1 MWPEIGKK
9 DKEDRKGRTAVWVVE
24 QRAAGGVCIIML
36 MLLPQ
41 SPVPTLL
48 GVHEE
53 VRRRGS
59 TGQGNFSASC
69 DRFARLLPRLAL
81 PSSSTIMSLE
91 SRRLA
96 ASDGSRVSIRRE
108 FARLPMESASSLGSG
123 EIDPN
128 SQSGR

>member
-1 MWPEIGKK
+1 VWPEIGKK

-69 DRFARLLPRLAL
+69 DR
-81 PSSSTIMSLE
+81 
-91 SRRLA
+91 
-96 ASDGSRVSIRRE
+96 RE
-108 FARLPMESASSLGSG
+108 FSSDQNLGRLDLLDSCHA
-123 EIDPN
+123 
-128 SQSGR
+128 